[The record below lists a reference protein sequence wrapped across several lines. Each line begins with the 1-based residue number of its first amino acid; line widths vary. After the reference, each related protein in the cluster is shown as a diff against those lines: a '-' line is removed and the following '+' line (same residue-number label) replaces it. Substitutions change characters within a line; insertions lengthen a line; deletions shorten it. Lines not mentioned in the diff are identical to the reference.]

1 MGNLLR
7 KRSLAA
13 LSVVFPVLSIFLLN
27 EALAVTPAKPNIVFI
42 LADDLGWNDVGIYG
56 SSSYKT
62 PNIDA
67 LARQGMVFTQAH
79 AANAMCSPT
88 RASIMS
94 GQFPARLGITAPACH
109 EPEARMKATLP
120 SASNP
125 ENKCL
130 DCISAN
136 RLDTSIVTLAEV
148 LRAAGYATGHFGKWH
163 LGPEPYSPLEQG
175 FDVDVPHSSTPGLPR
190 GYLAPWR
197 FEIFPAAPGKFVD
210 SIPATPGAH
219 IEDRMALEAVKFIEA
234 NKHRPFFLNYWAFS
248 VHSMYNAKP
257 ELVEQFRKSTV
268 ESLPQHN
275 PVYAAMVH
283 SLDDAVGT
291 LVKGLESAGLMDKT
305 LIIFFS
311 DNGGV
316 NWPALRTEA
325 SPEAKTFADV
335 PPTSNSPLR
344 GGKAS
349 IYEGGTREPCFVV
362 WPGVVKPGT
371 RTDAM
376 IQSMDFYPTLVAI
389 AGAKLPPNQ
398 IMDGRSFLPVIEGSA
413 TSLREEIFG
422 FLPHTIK
429 VSDQVPAA
437 SVRQG
442 DWKLIRFL
450 HDGPARTHRYE
461 LYNLRDDP
469 GEARDLSSMEPGRV
483 AALDARIESFLK
495 ETCAVVPGPNPAYA
509 KQPAPQN

>member
-1 MGNLLR
+1 MNMENFSR
-7 KRSLAA
+7 RRTLAG
-13 LSVVFPVLSIFLLN
+13 LSVIFPVLSMLLHG

-42 LADDLGWNDVGIYG
+42 LADDLGWNDIGVFG
-56 SSSYKT
+56 SSHYKT

-67 LARQGMVFTQAH
+67 LAKKGMIFGQAY
-79 AANAMCSPT
+79 AANSMCSPT

-94 GQFPARLGITAPACH
+94 GQFPARLGITAPAGH
-109 EPEARMKATLP
+109 EPEARMKAALP
-120 SASNP
+120 SGSNP
-125 ENKCL
+125 KNRCL

-136 RLDTSIVTLAEV
+136 RLDTSIVTLAET
-148 LRAAGYATGHFGKWH
+148 LKANGYATGHFGKWH

-175 FDVDVPHSSTPGLPR
+175 FDVDVPHSPTPGLPR
-190 GYLAPWR
+190 GYLAPWGLAN
-197 FEIFPAAPGKFVD
+197 FPAE
-210 SIPATPGAH
+210 PGAH
-219 IEDRMALEAVKFIEA
+219 IEDRMASEASKFINA
-234 NKHRPFFLNYWAFS
+234 NKDHPFFLNYWAFS

-257 ELVEQFRKSTV
+257 ELVEQYRADET
-268 ESLPQHN
+268 LPQHN
-275 PVYAAMVH
+275 PVYAAMIH

-291 LVKGLESAGLMDKT
+291 LVKALEAAGLMDKT
-305 LIIFFS
+305 LIVFFS

-325 SPEAKTFADV
+325 TPEAKTFAEV

-349 IYEGGTREPCFVV
+349 IYEGGTRVPCFVV
-362 WPGVVKPGT
+362 WPGVVKPGA

-376 IQSMDFYPTLVAI
+376 IQSMDFYPTLAAI
-389 AGAKLPPNQ
+389 AGAKLPPGQ
-398 IMDGRSFLPVIEGSA
+398 IMDGRSFLPVLEGTAS
-413 TSLREEIFG
+413 SLRGKIFG

-442 DWKLIRFL
+442 DWKLIRFF
-450 HDGPARTHRYE
+450 HDGPAHAHRYE

-469 GEARDLSSMEPGRV
+469 GESRDLSSMEPGRV
-483 AALDARIESFLK
+483 KTLDASLESFLK
-495 ETCAVVPGPNPAYA
+495 ETHAVVPRPNPSYA
-509 KQPAPQN
+509 KQPVPQN